1 MNEDQVRGKVK
12 DVAGRIERQAGEWT
26 GGEKNGVHGTMKT
39 GGRQDSERF
48 RTPGPMSKTPA
59 KRQSTKRKLR
69 PRAPSEV
76 SRSTMRILR
85 PLVAERAER

>member
-26 GGEKNGVHGTMKT
+26 GDEKKGVHGTKI
-39 GGRQDSERF
+39 QNAWA
-48 RTPGPMSKTPA
+48 MSKTPA